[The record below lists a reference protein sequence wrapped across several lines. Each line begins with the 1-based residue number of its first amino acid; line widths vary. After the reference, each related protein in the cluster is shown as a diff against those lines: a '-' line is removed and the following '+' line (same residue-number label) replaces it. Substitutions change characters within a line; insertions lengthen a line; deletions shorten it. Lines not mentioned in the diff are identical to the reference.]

1 MDRQSQTGG
10 GSGGSAASPA
20 RQTVNPE
27 FQVHR
32 LNEQGL
38 RRADNIAIAFDNLL
52 NEIKRSTPED
62 GWEMSQVRTHLEQ
75 ACFYAKKGIAKQ
87 PENQLG

>member
-1 MDRQSQTGG
+1 MDRQSQAGG

-38 RRADNIAIAFDNLL
+38 KKADNIAVSFDNLL
-52 NEIKRSTPED
+52 NELKGNIPAGRELSLV
-62 GWEMSQVRTHLEQ
+62 QTHLEQ
-75 ACFYAKKGIAKQ
+75 ACFYAKKAIAKQ